1 MTEIVI
7 SDPTLDAADRAL
19 EKRENGR
26 AGRTYLGMSGIGGC
40 ERKSYYHFYHA
51 GSEAFNAGTLKNFAD
66 GHRTEDLVVERLRM
80 VDGLTVIANDPDTN
94 RQIEVV
100 DFEGHFAGHLDGEI
114 LGLKQAPA
122 TWHVLE
128 VKCVGEK
135 NFAKFKKI
143 KQKLGEK
150 ATLREWNE
158 TYYAQHQL
166 YMLYVGR
173 TRGYTVVASSGGRD
187 WDAVRTDFDQERA
200 EFYARRGQRIVQ
212 NPDMLPARLS
222 EDPKFWQ
229 CGWCSFHPVCH
240 AGQPVERNCRTCIY
254 SAPIENAA
262 WVCKRHEKNLSISEQ
277 RAGCG
282 DQRYR
287 PALIAGE
294 VVSVDDDAVTYA
306 LADGDQWVDRGAV

>member
-19 EKRENGR
+19 EKRENSR
-26 AGRTYLGMSGIGGC
+26 AGRTYLGMSMIGGC

-80 VDGLTVIANDPDTN
+80 VDGLTVIANDPLTN

-166 YMLYVGR
+166 YMLYTGR

-187 WDAVRTDFDQERA
+187 WDAVRTDFDQEQA

-229 CGWCSFHPVCH
+229 CGWCSYHAVCH

-277 RAGCG
+277 RAGCA

-287 PALIAGE
+287 PALIAGQ